1 MTGYL
6 NPHLKNASKEAKK
19 EYRTFY
25 CSLCHTLK
33 HNFGISGICNLSY
46 ELTFFLILLYS
57 LNEGKE
63 PTFNGC
69 CSVTPFLNVKYIDYF
84 SDEFIVASEI
94 SMLISKYEA
103 DDDVIDGNKIFS
115 RIKANIL
122 SRKVHSI
129 EKKAFIND
137 ISDALHIF
145 YSCEKSEEVSFNQVL
160 NAAGDVVESFIKP
173 LTDTLSVNDTII
185 FNDISN
191 NIGKWIYL
199 IDALDDYDKDLSN
212 GEFNPFT
219 LDDFIKPN
227 VILNELEQTIKIS
240 ISRLSVKHYKE
251 LIKHIVNYAIPKSR
265 NDVLTKTTIN
275 IDLLK

>member
-1 MTGYL
+1 M
-6 NPHLKNASKEAKK
+6 H
-19 EYRTFY
+19 
-25 CSLCHTLK
+25 C
-33 HNFGISGICNLSY
+33 I
-46 ELTFFLILLYS
+46 FFIL
-57 LNEGKE
+57 
-63 PTFNGC
+63 
-69 CSVTPFLNVKYIDYF
+69 VK
-84 SDEFIVASEI
+84 
-94 SMLISKYEA
+94 
-103 DDDVIDGNKIFS
+103 
-115 RIKANIL
+115 
-122 SRKVHSI
+122 
-129 EKKAFIND
+129 
-137 ISDALHIF
+137 
-145 YSCEKSEEVSFNQVL
+145 KSEEVSFNQVL

-173 LTDTLSVNDTII
+173 LTDTLSVNNTII

-227 VILNELEQTIKIS
+227 VILNELEQTIKTS